1 MLCTFFHVEEV
12 NFGDSA
18 APKISEAEVGG
29 KLFNLNLN
37 GADVSKYDDNSC
49 RIFQLTNKS
58 FFF

>member
-1 MLCTFFHVEEV
+1 MSFFPVEEV

-37 GADVSKYDDNSC
+37 GGDVSKYNKNS
-49 RIFQLTNKS
+49 
-58 FFF
+58 